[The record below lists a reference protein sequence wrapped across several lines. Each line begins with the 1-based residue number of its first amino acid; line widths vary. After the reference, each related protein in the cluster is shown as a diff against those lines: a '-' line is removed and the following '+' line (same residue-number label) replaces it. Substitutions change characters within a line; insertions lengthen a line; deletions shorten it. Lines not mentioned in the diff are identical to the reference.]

1 MCVLLS
7 KLKSNYARK
16 PRPKSEGHSG
26 VVETRTRTG
35 TRTRKTPFRATV
47 VVVVGC
53 VRKINFVR
61 KLPRERE
68 KERKAVKRDTETE
81 IEEKGLKHNP
91 MTFWPRDKR
100 IKEPMLSW
108 LIAQIQA
115 GTRIQP

>member
-1 MCVLLS
+1 MKATRGLLRHGHVQGHGHGKLHSVL
-7 KLKSNYARK
+7 
-16 PRPKSEGHSG
+16 
-26 VVETRTRTG
+26 
-35 TRTRKTPFRATV
+35 

-68 KERKAVKRDTETE
+68 RERKAVKRDTETE

-91 MTFWPRDKR
+91 MTFWPKDKR